1 MSIFAILQIAI
12 KSLLKNKTRSFL
24 TMLGIII
31 GVGAVITMIAIG
43 QGAKKIVDDQI
54 NSMGT
59 NVINVFSNNFGRSG
73 ARSEA
78 GSGSNLKVTDAETFK
93 QEIKN
98 ILYASP
104 VLRTGGQIKFQSYNW
119 RTSVQGVDVDFFD
132 IRNFE
137 LESGEFFT
145 SNDVKSGNKVC
156 VIGKTVADNIF
167 PNDDPIGKMIRV
179 RSVPLKV
186 TGVLKSKGQNAMGND
201 QDDVLIAPYTTVQS
215 RLSGHWQPMVSIII
229 SATSKDKIET
239 VQNEVKT
246 YLLSRQRTAT
256 EDDFTIRSQTDIA
269 ETSKSVS
276 NTLTILLASIA
287 GISLLVGGIGI
298 MNIMLVSVTERIK
311 EIGLRMAVGA
321 NKKDVLMQFVIEAVM
336 ISIMGGIIGIL
347 LGYACSSVVGHI
359 MKWNTSITL
368 WSVVLS
374 VGFSG
379 FIGVFF
385 GWYPARKAAN
395 LNLIDALRY
404 E

>member
-54 NSMGT
+54 NTMGT
-59 NVINVFSNNFGRSG
+59 NVINVMSNNFSRSG

-78 GSGSNLKVTDAETFK
+78 GSGSSLKVSDAETFK
-93 QEIKN
+93 QEVDG

-104 VLRTGGQIKFQSYNW
+104 VLRTGGQIKYQSYNW
-119 RTSVQGVDVDFFD
+119 RTSVNGVDVEFFD

-137 LESGEFFT
+137 IESGELF
-145 SNDVKSGNKVC
+145 SSSDVRSGSKVC
-156 VIGKTVADNIF
+156 VLGKTVAINIF
-167 PNDDPIGKMIRV
+167 PNDDPIGKIIRV

-186 TGVLKSKGQNAMGND
+186 VGVLKSKGQNAMGND
-201 QDDVLIAPYTTVQS
+201 QDDMIIAPYTTVQS
-215 RLSGHWQPMVSIII
+215 RLSGHWQPMVTIIV
-229 SATSKDKIET
+229 SAVSKEKIT
-239 VQNEVKT
+239 KVQNDIKS
-246 YLLSRQRTAT
+246 YLLGRSKTAT
-256 EDDFTIRSQTDIA
+256 EDDFMIRSQTDIA

-321 NKKDVLMQFVIEAVM
+321 NKKDVLMQFIIEAVM
-336 ISIMGGIIGIL
+336 ISILGGIIGII
-347 LGYACSSVVGHI
+347 LGYICSTIVGHF

-368 WSVVLS
+368 WSVIIS

-379 FIGVFF
+379 AIGVFF
-385 GWYPARKAAN
+385 GWYPAKKAAN